1 MLFAARSS
9 SPRSVRVAASALAL
23 LLATLGSLVG
33 PLTAHADQ
41 QGGWE
46 LMLTGRFDVRYGE
59 PLRLSGVAYSV
70 AGLDDLRPHAGEVQA
85 ELRHYDSESR
95 SWSTLGRATATADRE
110 GRFALEVPTPTHSAA
125 ALQVRI
131 LVGGQVG
138 RWFEQG
144 VRMLPTNEVRVLAD
158 RVLYQAGETVHV
170 FSIARHATT
179 GAPVPN
185 ASFALTVTD
194 PSGRA
199 ILERTVTSD
208 ASGSI
213 TADVA
218 LPASAANGQYNVVS
232 RVTLAQGQVVVGS
245 RTFTVGRRTVERLLA
260 ELTIDQRVVRPR
272 QRITGRVSVHTPSG
286 APVVGAAIEVS
297 QENGEPASVTTNDEG
312 IAVFELTAPGYLSG
326 DVLHA
331 SVVARISHPGH
342 GALHVVGS
350 YVLART
356 RFQVEVHAASGGVV
370 PGVPT
375 FAYLRVSDPLDEPAP
390 AGTSV
395 EVSGPAVRGGRHRG
409 AVDAHGLLE
418 VPIELALADVAPIQT
433 EGYNCPS
440 GPSTLLDVSIGDAA
454 ATGAA
459 RGAVVQTR
467 TCVAVSKEAQVVP
480 RVATSVLDQG
490 GELVVEVERR
500 DAARDAAVLVEVL
513 SRNGTTLLASGWA
526 DRSASRVTL
535 RLPAHA
541 LGVLWVRARPVAA
554 ASAREALDVDG
565 SVGVGTGAYD
575 AVLVRHA
582 DTFALSLTA
591 DREVYEVGTR
601 AELGLVA
608 SPAAPAQA
616 WATLVARDLAAHGGE
631 EDYALP
637 VMETALRAAILD
649 RQERGNL
656 LVRATLAASLSRD
669 STPNEPPPLVRPPW
683 DPRGRSMASNLGRG
697 VQRDPIAEREELRRR
712 HLGQVMQTLEQLVSA
727 MPATGEQRDDI
738 VSSQGGRLRFRP
750 DVLEHL
756 HQQRSGAD
764 YRTLGGETMTVAMLT
779 EVDPSFDFDRVARRV
794 ARTKLLSLMVA
805 ITAYSNPDNTAAT
818 RASAGVPPEEWLSR
832 LVQLGSVQ
840 PMALLDPWGR
850 PFVFR
855 RAGTR
860 RPPVMLSER
869 AAGWELV
876 SAGPDGRA
884 GNGDDVVN
892 PFERVVPRG
901 TIYAVASGE
910 DDLMRRLALLAPGPD
925 TLQRMYTAYST
936 MSQEARDE
944 EQGETIDATATEGS
958 FDDMAPAAEA
968 MDGDYGSI
976 ALGAMGGAGSGSGYG
991 VGRGM
996 ASRSSASPAAPP
1008 MAQRAIDRPEEESA
1022 RQQGQ
1027 GASTLAAMGERIREE
1042 FPATLFFV
1050 GRVALDGART
1060 PVTVPLAD
1068 ALTTYRVEAIAWTG
1082 SGFVDVARTNLRVD
1096 QSATVDTPVPNAA
1109 VVGDVVRFPVR
1120 VANRT
1125 GEPLQVLVDVTG
1137 EGLRVD
1143 APTPATLTVPPRD
1156 AAETTMELRLPAEGE
1171 GHLVIRAV
1179 RADTRAPLDAV
1190 RRPIAVRADA
1200 RLVRVTQQV
1209 LVGPGEQVHV
1219 DVPSDA
1225 SERGPGE
1232 LRIASGVDM
1241 FGAFNTPDV
1250 FDRGWTR
1257 RMAGR
1262 EVPND
1267 EREYARNLLQASQP
1281 EEHRVIGGDVAQVA
1295 RAVSTLWSDSSVS
1308 DLVLARGLR
1317 AVTRVTEG
1325 EAADPSRVGQRCNVL
1340 LGLVPAVR
1348 SGARSALEEDL
1359 RAVVGLLRSGVGDGA
1374 ARMDERQGPTELTCA
1389 AAALALTRGD
1399 ARDDRAA
1406 ELLRR
1411 AGSYMVAMGEGVLVE
1426 DPTRDGTLA
1435 RTLPTAYTALAMLGQ
1450 GRAPAALRFL
1460 RAQADVAAS
1469 VPGTVAQAPTVAA
1482 LAMLTSGVPD
1492 RLGVTLDGR
1501 ALEVRS
1507 ADGTHVAELAGIG
1520 RPGRHTLVIDTPVL
1534 ALVYVDA
1541 LYGQPWTTAPERPMP
1556 LDIEV
1561 TGETGAR
1568 DTRAGLALTLRN
1580 RMPRTLARGVA
1591 EVDLPAGVELD
1602 QPTRDALEARVRSV
1616 SQLGRTLVMELRPIP
1631 AGGSI
1636 TLPLPLRYS
1645 VSGTVRGLGVSVYD
1659 QNVRGGTVRPAA
1671 VLPSRALSIPDVGP
1685 EPEAAESRTSAPP
1698 PPIPPPIPMPRPI
1711 DVLAPV
1717 ATLNATNTE
1726 VRP

>member
-1 MLFAARSS
+1 MLFVARSL
-9 SPRSVRVAASALAL
+9 SPRLAASVLAL
-23 LLATLGSLVG
+23 LVTAVLSA
-33 PLTAHADQ
+33 PLPARADQ

-46 LMLTGRFDVRYGE
+46 LMLSGRLDARFGE

-70 AGLDDLRPHAGEVQA
+70 SGLDDLRPHAGEVEA
-85 ELRHYDSESR
+85 ELRHYDNESR
-95 SWSTLGRATATADRE
+95 TWSTIGRASATADRE
-110 GRFALEVPTPTHSAA
+110 GRFGIEVPTPTHSAA
-125 ALQVRI
+125 NLQLRVR
-131 LVGGQVG
+131 VGGQVG
-138 RWFEQG
+138 RWFEYG
-144 VRMLPTNEVRVLAD
+144 VRLMPANQVQLLTD
-158 RVLYQAGETVHV
+158 RVLYQAGEAVHV
-170 FSIARHATT
+170 FAIIRNTTT

-185 ASFALTVTD
+185 ASVALTVTD

-199 ILERTVTSD
+199 LLERSVTTD

-213 TADVA
+213 TADLPLPDSAGSGEYSVVA
-218 LPASAANGQYNVVS
+218 RATLPEGQG
-232 RVTLAQGQVVVGS
+232 VTGS
-245 RTFTVGRRTVERLLA
+245 RAFTVGRRTVERLLA

-272 QRITGRVSVHTPSG
+272 QRVTGRVSVHTPSG
-286 APVVGAAIEVS
+286 APVVGAAVEVS
-297 QENGEPASVTTNDEG
+297 HTNGEPASVVTNDEG
-312 IAVFELTAPGYLSG
+312 VAVFELAAPGYLAG
-326 DVLHA
+326 DVLHT
-331 SVVARISHPGH
+331 SVVARITHPGH

-375 FAYLRVSDPLDEPAP
+375 FAYLRVSDPLNEPAP
-390 AGTSV
+390 VGTSV

-440 GPSTLLDVSIGDAA
+440 GPSTLLDVEIGDAN

-459 RGAVVQTR
+459 RAAVVQTR
-467 TCVAVSKEAQVVP
+467 TCVAVSKEAVVVP
-480 RVATSVLDQG
+480 RVATVVLDQG
-490 GELVVEVERR
+490 GELVVDLERR

-513 SRNGTTLLASGWA
+513 SRGAGTLLASGWA
-526 DRSASRVTL
+526 DRGASRVTL
-535 RLPAHA
+535 RLPARA
-541 LGVLWVRARPVAA
+541 LGLLWVRARPVAA
-554 ASAREALDVDG
+554 AGARSALDVDG
-565 SVGVGTGAYD
+565 AVGVGIGAYD

-582 DTFALSLTA
+582 DTFALSLAA
-591 DREVYEVGTR
+591 DREVYEVGSR
-601 AELGLVA
+601 AELGVLA
-608 SPAAPAQA
+608 TPAAPAQA

-631 EDYALP
+631 EDYVLP

-656 LVRATLAASLSRD
+656 LVRATLAATLSRD
-669 STPNEPPPLVRPPW
+669 TTPNEPPPLVRPPW
-683 DPRGRSMASNLGRG
+683 DPRGRSFPGNASRG
-697 VQRDPIAEREELRRR
+697 IQRDPIAMREELRRR
-712 HLGQVMQTLEQLVSA
+712 ALGQIMLRLEQLVAA
-727 MPATGEQRDDI
+727 MPAEGQQRDDL
-738 VSSQGGRLRFRP
+738 VVSQGGRLRFRP

-805 ITAYSNPDNTAAT
+805 VTAFSNPDNESAS
-818 RASAGVPPEEWLSR
+818 RSSAGVPPEEWLSR
-832 LVQLGSVQ
+832 LVQLGAVQ
-840 PMALLDPWGR
+840 PTALLDPWGR
-850 PFVFR
+850 PFLLR

-860 RPPVMLSER
+860 RPPVVLSDR

-876 SAGPDGRA
+876 SAGADGRA

-925 TLQRMYTAYST
+925 TLQRMFTAYST

-944 EQGETIDATATEGS
+944 EQGETMDATSSEAYYDDAMAEGE
-958 FDDMAPAAEA
+958 PAAE
-968 MDGDYGSI
+968 MS
-976 ALGAMGGAGSGSGYG
+976 ALGALQGTGVGGGGSGAGY
-991 VGRGM
+991 GRGM
-996 ASRSSASPAAPP
+996 AMEARSRAAPSAP
-1008 MAQRAIDRPEEESA
+1008 LAGLAMDAPEEA
-1022 RQQGQ
+1022 PMPQGQ
-1027 GASTLAAMGERIREE
+1027 AASTLASMGERIRED

-1060 PVTVPLAD
+1060 PVTIPLAD
-1068 ALTTYRVEAIAWTG
+1068 ALTTYRVEAIAWTT
-1082 SGFVDVARTNLRVD
+1082 SGFLDVARTQLRVD

-1125 GEPLQVLVDVTG
+1125 GEPLTVLVDVTADG
-1137 EGLRVD
+1137 VRVD
-1143 APTPATLTVPPRD
+1143 APAPATLTVPPRD
-1156 AAETTMELRLPAEGE
+1156 AAETTMELRLPVAGE

-1219 DVPSDA
+1219 DVPADA

-1232 LRIASGVDM
+1232 LRVASGVDM
-1241 FGAFNTPDV
+1241 FGAFSTPDAI
-1250 FDRGWTR
+1250 DRGWTR
-1257 RMAGR
+1257 RMAGIA
-1262 EVPND
+1262 VPD
-1267 EREYARNLLQASQP
+1267 EELGYARNLLQAAQP
-1281 EEHRVIGGDVAQVA
+1281 EEHRVIGGDVAQIA
-1295 RAVSTLWSDSSVS
+1295 RAISTLWSDSSVS
-1308 DLVLARGLR
+1308 DMVLARGLR
-1317 AVTRVTEG
+1317 SVTRVTEG
-1325 EAADPSRVGQRCNVL
+1325 EAADPARVGQRCNTL

-1348 SGARSALEEDL
+1348 SGGRSALQEDL

-1389 AAALALTRGD
+1389 AAALALTRGT
-1399 ARDDRAA
+1399 ATDDRAA

-1411 AGSYMVAMGEGVLVE
+1411 SGAYMVAMGEGILVE
-1426 DPTRDGTLA
+1426 DPTRDGTIA
-1435 RTLPTAYTALAMLGQ
+1435 RTLPTAYTALAMIGQ
-1450 GRAPAALRFL
+1450 DRGPAALRFL
-1460 RAQADVAAS
+1460 RAQAEVASS
-1469 VPGTVAQAPTVAA
+1469 VTGTAAQAPTVAA
-1482 LAMLTSGVPD
+1482 LAMLTSGIPD

-1507 ADGTHVAELAGIG
+1507 GDGAHVAQLDGIG
-1520 RPGRHTLVIDTPVL
+1520 RPGRHTLVIDTAVL

-1556 LDIEV
+1556 VDIEV

-1580 RMPRTLARGVA
+1580 RMPRTLSRGVA
-1591 EVDLPAGVELD
+1591 ELDLPAGVELD

-1616 SQLGRTLVMELRPIP
+1616 TQLGRTLVMELRPIP
-1631 AGGSI
+1631 AGGSV

-1645 VSGTVRGLGVSVYD
+1645 VSGSLRGLGVSVYD
-1659 QNVRGGTVRPAA
+1659 QNVRGGSVRPAA
-1671 VLPSRALSIPDVGP
+1671 VLPSRALAIPDAGP
-1685 EPEAAESRTSAPP
+1685 EPEAAEPRTTAPP

-1711 DVLAPV
+1711 EVLAPV
-1717 ATLNATNTE
+1717 ATLITAE

>member
-1 MLFAARSS
+1 MLFVARSL
-9 SPRSVRVAASALAL
+9 SPRLAPRVLAL
-23 LLATLGSLVG
+23 LLTTLGVLST
-33 PLTAHADQ
+33 PLAAHADQ

-46 LMLTGRFDVRYGE
+46 LMLTGRLDVRYGE

-70 AGLDDLRPHAGEVQA
+70 VGLDDLRPHAGEVQA

-95 SWSTLGRATATADRE
+95 SWSTLQRASATADRE
-110 GRFALEVPTPTHSAA
+110 GRFAIDVPTPTHSAA
-125 ALQVRI
+125 NLQVRL

-138 RWFEQG
+138 RWFEHG
-144 VRMLPTNEVRVLAD
+144 VRMLPTNEVHLLAD

-170 FSIARHATT
+170 FSIARNATT
-179 GAPVPN
+179 GAPLPN
-185 ASFALTVTD
+185 ASVALTVTD

-199 ILERTVTSD
+199 LLERTVTTD

-213 TADVA
+213 TADLP
-218 LPASAANGQYNVVS
+218 LPASAGSGEYNVVA
-232 RVTLAQGQVVVGS
+232 RVTLPQGQSVVGA
-245 RTFTVGRRTVERLLA
+245 RAFTVGRRTVERLLA

-272 QRITGRVSVHTPSG
+272 QRVTGRVSVHTPSG
-286 APVVGAAIEVS
+286 APVVGATVDVS
-297 QENGEPASVTTNDEG
+297 QDNGDPTTVSTDDEG
-312 IAVFELTAPGYLSG
+312 IAIFELSAPGYLSG

-342 GALHVVGS
+342 GALHVMGS

-375 FAYLRVSDPLDEPAP
+375 FAYLRVSDPLNEPAP

-395 EVSGPAVRGGRHRG
+395 EVSGPAVRGGLHRG

-440 GPSTLLDVSIGDAA
+440 GPSTLLDVSIGDAN

-459 RGAVVQTR
+459 RAAVVQTR
-467 TCVAVSKEAQVVP
+467 TCVAVSKDAQVVP
-480 RVATSVLDQG
+480 RVGTVVLDQG
-490 GELVVEVERR
+490 GELVVDIERR

-513 SRNGTTLLASGWA
+513 SRSGTSLLVSGWA
-526 DRSASRVTL
+526 DRGASRVTL
-535 RLPAHA
+535 RLPPHA

-554 ASAREALDVDG
+554 ASARMALDVEG
-565 SVGVGTGAYD
+565 SVGVGMGAYD

-582 DTFALSLTA
+582 DTFALRLTA

-601 AELGLVA
+601 AEVALVA
-608 SPAAPAQA
+608 SPAAPANA

-656 LVRATLAASLSRD
+656 LVRSTLAAALMRD
-669 STPNEPPPLVRPPW
+669 TTPNEPPPLVRPPW
-683 DPRGRSMASNLGRG
+683 DPRGAGFAGNLGRG
-697 VQRDPIAEREELRRR
+697 VQRDPIASREELRRR
-712 HLGQVMQTLEQLVSA
+712 GLGQIMLRLEQQVA
-727 MPATGEQRDDI
+727 TMPATGQERDDL
-738 VSSQGGRLRFRP
+738 VSIQGGRLRFRP

-756 HQQRSGAD
+756 HQQRSGGD

-805 ITAYSNPDNTAAT
+805 ITAFSNPDNEAAS
-818 RASAGVPPEEWLSR
+818 RASAGVPPEQWLSR

-901 TIYAVASGE
+901 SIYAVASGE
-910 DDLMRRLALLAPGPD
+910 DDLMRRLALLAPGAD
-925 TLQRMYTAYST
+925 TLQRMFTAYST
-936 MSQEARDE
+936 LSQEARDE
-944 EQGETIDATATEGS
+944 EQGETIDATSTEAYY
-958 FDDMAPAAEA
+958 DAEA
-968 MDGDYGSI
+968 MPASEAIAGDYGSI
-976 ALGAMGGAGSGSGYG
+976 GHGMAGGTGSGYG
-991 VGRGM
+991 GEGRG
-996 ASRSSASPAAPP
+996 AALSRAAAPSAP
-1008 MAQRAIDRPEEESA
+1008 LAGLLMNSPDDAPQAQRA
-1022 RQQGQ
+1022 QQG
-1027 GASTLAAMGERIREE
+1027 STLASMGERIRED

-1050 GRVALDGART
+1050 GRVALDGERT
-1060 PVTVPLAD
+1060 PVTIPLAD

-1082 SGFVDVARTNLRVD
+1082 SGFVDVARTQLRVD

-1125 GEPLQVLVDVTG
+1125 GDPLQVLVDVTAD
-1137 EGLRVD
+1137 GLRVD
-1143 APTPATLTVPPRD
+1143 APAPVALTVPPRD
-1156 AAETTMELRLPAEGE
+1156 AAETTMELRLPVEGE

-1209 LVGPGEQVHV
+1209 LAGPGEQVHV
-1219 DVPSDA
+1219 DVPADA

-1232 LRIASGVDM
+1232 LRVASGVDM
-1241 FGAFNTPDV
+1241 FGAFTTPDV
-1250 FDRGWTR
+1250 FDRGWAR
-1257 RMAGR
+1257 RMAGL

-1267 EREYARNLLQASQP
+1267 EREYARNLLQAAQP
-1281 EEHRVIGGDVAQVA
+1281 EEQRVIGGDVAQIA
-1295 RAVSTLWSDSSVS
+1295 RAISTLWSDSSVS
-1308 DLVLARGLR
+1308 DMVLARGLR

-1325 EAADPSRVGQRCNVL
+1325 ESADPSRVGQRCNTL

-1348 SGARSALEEDL
+1348 SGGRSALDEDL

-1389 AAALALTRGD
+1389 AAALALTRGTATD
-1399 ARDDRAA
+1399 ERAA

-1426 DPTRDGTLA
+1426 DPTRDGILA
-1435 RTLPTAYTALAMLGQ
+1435 RTLPTAYTALAMIGQ
-1450 GRAPAALRFL
+1450 DRAPAALRFL
-1460 RAQADVAAS
+1460 RAQADVATS
-1469 VPGTVAQAPTVAA
+1469 VTQTPAQAPTVAA

-1492 RLGVTLDGR
+1492 RLSVTLDGR
-1501 ALEVRS
+1501 PLTVRS

-1616 SQLGRTLVMELRPIP
+1616 TQLGRTLVMELRPIP
-1631 AGGSI
+1631 AGASI

-1645 VSGTVRGLGVSVYD
+1645 VSGSLRGLGVSVYD
-1659 QNVRGGTVRPAA
+1659 QNVRGGSVRPAA
-1671 VLPSRALSIPDVGP
+1671 VLPSRALSIPDAGP
-1685 EPEAAESRTSAPP
+1685 EPEAAEPRTTAPP

-1711 DVLAPV
+1711 EVLAPV
-1717 ATLNATNTE
+1717 ATVIPAE